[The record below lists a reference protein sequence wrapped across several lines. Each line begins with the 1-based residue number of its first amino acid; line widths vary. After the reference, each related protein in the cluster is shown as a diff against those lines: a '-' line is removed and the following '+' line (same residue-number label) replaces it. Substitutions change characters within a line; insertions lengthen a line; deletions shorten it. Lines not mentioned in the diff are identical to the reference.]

1 MVTHIFVV
9 ESNCVD
15 PSREDEYNQWYDDI
29 DLPDVLAI
37 KGILRATRYICE
49 ADLNSRYERAEV
61 CEGKGKYLTV
71 YEIETTDID
80 SVLRSLDA
88 GVLQMEK
95 RGRLTDLIE
104 VTARRLYKTGKML
117 SK

>member
-15 PSREDEYNQWYDDI
+15 PSREEEYNQWYDDI
-29 DLPDVLAI
+29 DLPDVLAVE
-37 KGILRATRYICE
+37 GILRATRYVCE
-49 ADLNSRYERAEV
+49 ADLNSRYERV
-61 CEGKGKYLTV
+61 DVNEGKGKYITV
-71 YEIETTDID
+71 YEIEATDID
-80 SVLRSLDA
+80 AVLRSLDA

-104 VTARRLYKTGKML
+104 VTARRLYRTGKTL
-117 SK
+117 AK